1 MWALTYGIDHWI
13 PAKLKLKDR
22 FTAKLMDYSTA
33 KLQDRLAQE
42 PLNH

>member
-13 PAKLKLKDR
+13 PAKLTLKDR

-33 KLQDRLAQE
+33 KLEDRLAHEQ
-42 PLNH
+42 LS